1 MKRKRSIGKAIL
13 SLCLAIMLVLQT
25 VAFSVTGY
33 ADSAPSDSGPAAV
46 IEADLPSA
54 DEPTSVTEAVY
65 DVPASAPMA
74 LAAGPTD
81 KTSLFMG
88 KNDPFPL
95 TVSQG
100 APSSEI
106 KSTTAPGYDPNVDKI
121 NGRQTFTITSESLRV
136 PMRSDEGI
144 DVNEPNTYIQKGDFI
159 ELTQADWFEGVTLT
173 NATTVLNVTL
183 FGQNY
188 KLGTAYFTETSI
200 KVVFDG
206 DDSLF
211 LQGKNVY
218 FRFDTTAKADVA
230 GMGYG
235 TTKPLALF
243 GSGYMLENP
252 EVTAKYNIS
261 LRSNS
266 NTDSFVSYTQQRGRV
281 EISSTDFQ
289 AGKVKWEAIITA
301 TDMDDVNIKLPLD
314 GTIFSNDLTN
324 VGNYVTGS
332 FEVKDAANNVVT
344 GATPNYN
351 GSELTYTFP
360 DNIGDTAT
368 INFETWIP
376 KEKYYKQYRYNDSS
390 WDFSSTQ
397 QVSNGATTGTATS
410 AVKLLKADNTEL
422 ATSNLWT
429 VALKPVW
436 IQKDGVQNYKDNTIT
451 WTITVNHNGKYNRK
465 PLQDLSITDIIP
477 VGLSFKSATFQKS
490 EANVWSDINTITTRP
505 AEDVYSFGQVEGPV
519 RLVIVTDITG
529 TQTSF
534 TNKATA
540 KWNLDQ
546 TDGNGQNNDIG
557 VTDQATVNKATNSL
571 SKTANGGDLT
581 SGTLGWKVT
590 VKPLDAMPD
599 GNIYDLLVYG
609 DGSDI
614 DWNNVQVSPPIDSE
628 LLTAIRTKST
638 ANPRYWQRYKPGSFS
653 SADGL
658 TEKVYTITQDGKAVA
673 DILAVTSLTTGE
685 KVHTYTFNT
694 FLTNWK
700 HFAHNLGSNFYNQVS
715 LFDAG
720 TYVMG
725 AGSNANA
732 FNSGMLS
739 KGMLF
744 ASKPANPTTGVE
756 DNVAPNQVN
765 SFIYSGNEK
774 DYWTRAAYDRS
785 TNSVTFRLS
794 VNANGIKTEEMAQ
807 HGGTHV
813 AQNIQVVDI
822 LPEGWEF
829 KPYSEGKAFEIYKG
843 ARADYGLRVDATAPA
858 VPIADP
864 ENLVSFSAAGNVG
877 TFSFT
882 KLEQPYVIL
891 VKAGPT
897 AATLKHYADAG
908 QTEQTVYNKAELRIK
923 WGDEDTVVDVERD
936 NKTPIQRKVI
946 VPPSK
951 SINKTVKKAAPGVLE
966 WTVEYATPFTVKDTA
981 YLQDTLGKG
990 LKLRNDE
997 FDRLS
1002 LRAPDMAVY
1011 PAKLTASGALAK
1023 DGEALD
1029 LYAPDSE
1036 VKVEA
1041 NKETDGTTTLTFK
1054 MANPN
1059 KLYLFVYQTEIDGT
1073 VLGVGDKAGN
1083 NVQMMGDDAAKDV
1096 GSHAEYMVESAD
1108 ISGGA
1113 GWQPILM
1120 LKKVDPDGK
1129 PLQGVEFTLY
1139 NKDGSVARDKNG
1151 DPIKG
1156 FTDSKG
1162 ELIFNVEV
1170 GLYDLK
1176 ETWIDETT
1184 YLPTERVYN
1193 VRVSSTPF
1201 NPIWVDG
1208 NLVDSKNPLVV
1219 PTPAQGK
1226 LTISNKVEGNGSDA
1240 SKAFEYTVTFT
1251 GEGEDGEYTYKKPD
1265 NTFGT
1270 LKSGDKIILKHG
1282 ESVVLPALP
1291 ADLAYTVTE
1300 ADYTTVDG
1308 YMTMP
1313 ETRELSGTI
1322 VNKGDHKADFVNK
1335 RYVNNL
1341 TVSNTVTG
1349 DGAEPDKPFKYT
1361 VIFDGAGKGQAYNYE
1376 HSDGTT
1382 GTIKSGDTFE
1392 LKHGEIIIIKDLP
1405 ENLKYMITQDGYAND
1420 GYATTPAGLS
1430 DEGIMAGADRNADFI
1445 NDRIVNKLTVSNTVM
1460 GNGGAKTKPF
1470 EYTVI
1475 FEEAGKDGSY
1485 AYTKSDGATSTPGTI
1500 KSGESF
1506 TLKDGEKLEV
1516 VGLPKDLKYTVTQ
1529 KDYTTDEYVTLPIE
1543 RHYTGIMEGKNEA
1556 APFTNVRVIE
1566 GGLIISNKVE
1576 GKDNDKTKPFKYT
1589 LTFTG
1594 EGADKSYAYEKS
1606 DGSTGTITSGDT
1618 FELTDGQTL
1627 VIEDLPTYLKY
1638 TVTQDDYSKDGYVT
1652 DPESL
1657 EHTGTIPEKTK
1668 AEAHFVNIRPY
1679 LEGILRDNN
1688 TGEVIP
1694 NASITVTNLK
1704 SGEKQTI
1711 QTNEK
1716 GEYSVP
1722 AEADTDYTI
1731 TYTKVYTVGG
1741 KEVPIEFTQKANVD
1755 SSVTGETVPADI
1767 TAVGIVLFKQ
1777 MDGTTELFNPSLT
1790 SQMRIYLKDKDG
1802 KYIQENGR
1810 PKAFP
1815 LASKGTFSIEDEQLS
1830 AQQYTMEVRYQAE
1843 TGEELLF
1850 KVTQLDVK
1858 ANGEL
1863 NISEA
1868 LVDPYGTVY
1877 DETTGDAVTG
1887 KKIEGATVTLYYAD
1901 TQRNRDKGR
1910 TPDTKVTLPPV
1921 PNFAPHD
1928 NKSPEQDSDANGFYA
1943 YMVFPEAD
1951 YYLIVTKDGYE
1962 THRSDTIS
1970 VDFDIVKYD
1979 VPMKPI
1985 NTGGGPGPVNPA
1997 PEPENPG
2004 PVTPTP
2010 EPENPGPVNPAPE
2023 PENPGPV
2030 NPAPEPEN
2038 PGPVNPV
2045 PEPENPGP
2053 VSPAPEPENPG
2064 PVNPVPEPENPG
2076 PVSPVPDQPGN
2087 SEPGNVNNGN
2097 NNDNVPDVSDLA
2109 DKGAGNGINE
2119 LDDAPKTGDNSVS
2132 PIFYLALA
2140 LMSLM
2145 TIGLCLLGNKKKTH
2159 IQ

>member
-1 MKRKRSIGKAIL
+1 MRQKRNMGKAIL
-13 SLCLAIMLVLQT
+13 SCFLAMMLVLQT
-25 VAFSVTGY
+25 VAFSFTAY
-33 ADSAPSDSGPAAV
+33 ADSAPSSSEAAV
-46 IEADLPSA
+46 DVADSSSA
-54 DEPTSVTEAVY
+54 DEPPSVTEAVY
-65 DVPASAPMA
+65 DEPASAPMA
-74 LAAGPTD
+74 LTAEPAD

-88 KNDPFPL
+88 KNAPFPL

-100 APSSEI
+100 TPSSEI

-121 NGRQTFTITSESLRV
+121 NGRQTFTITSVNLRV
-136 PMRSDEGI
+136 PMRSDS
-144 DVNEPNTYIQKGDFI
+144 DTDANDPDTYIQKGDFI
-159 ELTQADWFEGVTLT
+159 ELKQADYFQGVTLT
-173 NATTVLNVTL
+173 NATIPLTVNL
-183 FGQNY
+183 FGLNY
-188 KLGTAYFTETSI
+188 KLGTAYFTGTSI

-211 LQGKNVY
+211 LQGTNVS

-230 GMGYG
+230 GMDYG
-235 TTKPLALF
+235 TTKPITIF
-243 GSGYMLENP
+243 GSAYTLGNP
-252 EVTAKYNIS
+252 DVTAKYSIN

-266 NTDSFVSYTQQRGRV
+266 NTESLVSYTEQRGRI
-281 EISSTDFQ
+281 EISNTDFQ
-289 AGKVKWEAIITA
+289 AGKVKWQAIVTA

-314 GTIFSNDLTN
+314 RTIFSNDLTN

-332 FEVKDAANNVVT
+332 LEVKDAANNVVA
-344 GATPNYN
+344 GATPTYN
-351 GSELTYTFP
+351 GSKLTYTFP

-376 KEKYYKQYRYNDSS
+376 KEKYYKQYRYNDIS
-390 WDFSSTQ
+390 WDLNSTQ
-397 QVSNGATTGTATS
+397 QVSNGATTGTAPS

-422 ATSNLWT
+422 TASNLWT

-465 PLQDLSITDIIP
+465 PLQDLAITDAIP
-477 VGLSFKSATFQKS
+477 AGLSFKSATFQKS
-490 EANVWSDINTITTRP
+490 EANAWSDINTITTKP
-505 AEDVYSFGQVEGPV
+505 ADDVYFFGNVDSPV

-546 TDGNGQNNDIG
+546 ADGNGQNNDIG
-557 VTDQATVNKATNSL
+557 VTDQATVTKATNSL
-571 SKTANGGDLT
+571 SKTSNGGDLT

-590 VKPLDAMPD
+590 VKPMDAMPD
-599 GNIYDLLVYG
+599 GSLYDLLVYG

-614 DWNNVQVSPPIDSE
+614 DWNNVQVSPPMDSA
-628 LLTAIRTKST
+628 LLTAIRTKNA
-638 ANPRYWQRYKPGSFS
+638 ANPRYWQQYKPDSFS

-658 TEKVYTITQDGKAVA
+658 TEKVYTITQNGKAVA
-673 DILAVTSLTTGE
+673 DILSVTGLTTGE

-694 FLTNWK
+694 YLTNWK
-700 HFAHNLGSNFYNQVS
+700 HFAHNYSTNFYNQVS
-715 LFDAG
+715 LFDGG

-725 AGSNANA
+725 AGSNNNA
-732 FNSGMLS
+732 FNSGMLN

-744 ASKPANPTTGVE
+744 ASKPVNPATGIE

-765 SFIYSGNEK
+765 SYIYSGNEK
-774 DYWTRAAYDRS
+774 DYWTRAAYDRA
-785 TNSVTFRLS
+785 TNTVTFRLS
-794 VNANGIKTEEMAQ
+794 VNANGINTEEMAK

-813 AQNIQVVDI
+813 AKNIQVIDI

-843 ARADYGLRVDATAPA
+843 ARADYGLSVSAVAT
-858 VPIADP
+858 PIADSD
-864 ENLVSFSAAGNVG
+864 NLVVFSSSGNVG
-877 TFSFT
+877 TFSFA

-897 AATLKHYADAG
+897 AETLKQYADAG
-908 QTEQTVYNKAELRIK
+908 QTEQTVYNKAELHTK

-981 YLQDTLGKG
+981 YLQDTLDKG

-1011 PAKLTASGALAK
+1011 PAKLTASGALTK

-1036 VKVEA
+1036 VKVTA
-1041 NKETDGTTTLTFK
+1041 NKEADGTTTLTFK

-1059 KLYLFVYQTEIDGT
+1059 KLYLLIYQTEIDST

-1083 NVQMMGDDAAKDV
+1083 NVQMMGDDAAKGV
-1096 GSHAEYMVESAD
+1096 SSHAEYTVESAD

-1113 GWQPILM
+1113 GWQPILK

-1139 NKDGSVARDKNG
+1139 NKDGSVARDKN
-1151 DPIKG
+1151 DNPIKG
-1156 FTDSKG
+1156 LTDSKG

-1208 NLVDSKNPLVV
+1208 NLVDSTHPLVV

-1240 SKAFEYTVTFT
+1240 FKVFEYTVTFT

-1265 NTFGT
+1265 NTYGKI
-1270 LKSGDKIILKHG
+1270 KSGDKITLKHG
-1282 ESVVLPALP
+1282 QTVTIPALP
-1291 ADLAYTVTE
+1291 AGLVYTVTE
-1300 ADYTTVDG
+1300 GDYTTADG
-1308 YMTMP
+1308 YTTMP

-1322 VNKGDHKADFVNK
+1322 VDKGDHKADFINK

-1361 VIFDGAGKGQAYNYE
+1361 VTFDDAGKGQTYNYE

-1392 LKHGEIIIIKDLP
+1392 LKHGQTVIIKDLP
-1405 ENLKYMITQDGYAND
+1405 ENLKYTITQDGYTND
-1420 GYATTPAGLS
+1420 GYATTPVALS
-1430 DEGIMAGADRNADFI
+1430 DEGVMAGADREADFT
-1445 NDRIVNKLTVSNTVM
+1445 NDRTVNKLTISNTVM
-1460 GNGGAKTKPF
+1460 GNGGDKTKAF

-1475 FEEAGKDGSY
+1475 FEEIGKDGSY
-1485 AYTKSDGATSTPGTI
+1485 TYTKSNGATSTPGTI

-1506 TLKDGEKLEV
+1506 TLQDGEKLEI

-1529 KDYTTDEYVTLPIE
+1529 KDYTSDEYVTMPNE
-1543 RHYTGIMEGKNEA
+1543 RHYTGVMKGQDKD
-1556 APFTNVRVIE
+1556 APFTNVRVLK
-1566 GGLIISNKVE
+1566 GGLLISNTVK
-1576 GKDNDKTKPFKYT
+1576 GKDDDKKVPFKYT
-1589 LTFTG
+1589 VTFIG
-1594 EGADKSYAYEKS
+1594 DGSDESYEYVKS
-1606 DGSTGTITSGDT
+1606 DGSKGMIKDGDT

-1627 VIEDLPTYLKY
+1627 TVQGLPINLQYK
-1638 TVTQDDYSKDGYVT
+1638 VTQDDYTKDGYVT
-1652 DPESL
+1652 GPESL
-1657 EHTGTIPEKTK
+1657 THTGTIPEKK
-1668 AEAHFVNIRPY
+1668 VSEAHFVNTRPY
-1679 LEGILRDNN
+1679 LEGVLRNNN

-1694 NASITVTNLK
+1694 NAPITVTDLK
-1704 SGEKQTI
+1704 TGEEIQTH
-1711 QTNEK
+1711 TNEK
-1716 GEYSVP
+1716 GEYAIP
-1722 AEADTDYTI
+1722 ATADTDYTI
-1731 TYTKVYTVGG
+1731 TYTKWYRVGG
-1741 KEVPIEFTQKANVD
+1741 KDVPVEFTQKANVN
-1755 SSVTGETVPADI
+1755 SSVTDETVPADI
-1767 TAVGIVLFKQ
+1767 TAVGIILFKQ
-1777 MDGTTELFNPSLT
+1777 LNGTTELFNDLFT
-1790 SQMRIYLKDKDG
+1790 SHMHIYLRNSDG
-1802 KYIQENGR
+1802 TYIEENGR

-1815 LASKGTFSIEDEQLS
+1815 MASNGTFSVEGLSEQK
-1830 AQQYTMEVRYQAE
+1830 YTMEVRYETE
-1843 TGEELLF
+1843 TGEELLL

-1863 NISEA
+1863 NISEE

-1877 DETTGDAVTG
+1877 DETTGDANTG
-1887 KKIEGATVTLYYAD
+1887 KKIEGAKVTLYYAD

-1910 TPDTKVTLPPV
+1910 IPGTKVTLPAV
-1921 PNFAPHD
+1921 PNFPPHD
-1928 NKSPEQDSDANGFYA
+1928 NASPEQDSDTNGFYA

-1962 THRSDTIS
+1962 THTSGTIS
-1970 VDFDIVKYD
+1970 VDFDIVRYD
-1979 VPMKPI
+1979 VPMKPVRSGGG
-1985 NTGGGPGPVNPA
+1985 TGG
-1997 PEPENPG
+1997 
-2004 PVTPTP
+2004 
-2010 EPENPGPVNPAPE
+2010 
-2023 PENPGPV
+2023 
-2030 NPAPEPEN
+2030 
-2038 PGPVNPV
+2038 
-2045 PEPENPGP
+2045 
-2053 VSPAPEPENPG
+2053 
-2064 PVNPVPEPENPG
+2064 
-2076 PVSPVPDQPGN
+2076 
-2087 SEPGNVNNGN
+2087 NGN
-2097 NNDNVPDVSDLA
+2097 NGGGTVTPDPGTVTPDPGTVTPDPGTVTPDPGTVTPDPGTVTPDPGTATPDPGTVTPDPGTVTPDPGTVTPDPGTVTPDPGTVTPDPGTVTPDPGTVTPDPGSGNDQPKNVS
-2109 DKGAGNGINE
+2109 NE

-2132 PIFYLALA
+2132 PFLYMVLA
-2140 LMSLM
+2140 LMSIM
-2145 TIGLCLLGNKKKTH
+2145 TIGFCLLGNKKKKH

>member
-1 MKRKRSIGKAIL
+1 LKQKRSTGKALL
-13 SLCLAIMLVLQT
+13 SFCLAILLVLQT
-25 VAFSVTGY
+25 VTFSFTAY
-33 ADSAPSDSGPAAV
+33 ADSAPSNSEAAV
-46 IEADLPSA
+46 DAADSPST
-54 DEPTSVTEAVY
+54 DEPPSVTEDVY
-65 DVPASAPMA
+65 DEPASTPMA
-74 LAAGPTD
+74 LAAGPAD

-88 KNDPFPL
+88 NNTPFPL
-95 TVSQG
+95 AVSQG
-100 APSSEI
+100 TEI

-121 NGRQTFTITSESLRV
+121 NGRRNFTITSENLRV
-136 PMRSDEGI
+136 PMRSDDGI
-144 DVNEPNTYIQKGDFI
+144 DVNDPNAYIQKGDFI
-159 ELTQADWFEGVTLT
+159 EIKQADWFEGVTLT
-173 NATTVLNVTL
+173 DATTVLNVTL

-211 LQGKNVY
+211 LQGKNVN
-218 FRFDTTAKADVA
+218 FRFDTTAKADVT
-230 GMGYG
+230 GMDYG

-252 EVTAKYNIS
+252 EVAAKYSIS

-266 NTDSFVSYTQQRGRV
+266 NTDSFVSYTQQRARV

-289 AGKVKWEAIITA
+289 AGKVKWQAIVTA

-332 FEVKDAANNVVT
+332 FEVKDAANNVVI
-344 GATPNYN
+344 GAAPTYN

-376 KEKYYKQYRYNDSS
+376 KEKYYRHYRYNDSS
-390 WDFSSTQ
+390 WDLSSTQ
-397 QVSNGATTGTATS
+397 HVSNGATTGTATS

-422 ATSNLWT
+422 ATSNQWT

-436 IQKDGVQNYKDNTIT
+436 IQKGGVQNYKDNTIT
-451 WTITVNHNGKYNRK
+451 WTITVNHNGKYNRQ
-465 PLQDLSITDIIP
+465 PLQDLAITDAIP
-477 VGLSFKSATFQKS
+477 TGLSFKSATFQKF
-490 EANVWSDINTITTRP
+490 EANAWSDINTITTKP
-505 AEDVYSFGQVEGPV
+505 ADDVYSFGQVNGPV

-546 TDGNGQNNDIG
+546 TNGNGQNNDIG
-557 VTDQATVNKATNSL
+557 VTDQATVTKATNSL

-609 DGSDI
+609 DGSNI

-638 ANPRYWQRYKPGSFS
+638 ANPRYWQRYKPDSFS

-658 TEKVYTITQDGKAVA
+658 TEKVYTITQDGKVVA
-673 DILAVTSLTTGE
+673 DILAVTGLTTGE
-685 KVHTYTFNT
+685 KVYTYTFNT

-700 HFAHNLGSNFYNQVS
+700 HFAHNFGTNFYNQVS

-744 ASKPANPTTGVE
+744 ASKPVNPTTGVE

-765 SFIYSGNEK
+765 SFIYSGNER

-785 TNSVTFRLS
+785 TNTVTFRLS
-794 VNANGIKTEEMAQ
+794 VNANGINTEEMAR

-829 KPYSEGKAFEIYKG
+829 KPFSDGKAFEIYKG
-843 ARADYGLRVDATAPA
+843 ARADYGLRVDATAPV

-897 AATLKHYADAG
+897 AAALKQYADAG
-908 QTEQTVYNKAELRIK
+908 QTEQTVYNKAELHIK

-1011 PAKLTASGALAK
+1011 PAKLTASGALEK

-1036 VKVEA
+1036 VKVAA

-1083 NVQMMGDDAAKDV
+1083 NVQIMGDDAAKDV
-1096 GSHAEYMVESAD
+1096 GSHAEYTVESAD

-1120 LKKVDPDGK
+1120 LRKVDPDGK
-1129 PLQGVEFTLY
+1129 PLKGVEFTLY

-1226 LTISNKVEGNGSDA
+1226 LTISNKVEGNGSDPG
-1240 SKAFEYTVTFT
+1240 KVFEYTVNFD
-1251 GEGEDGEYTYKKPD
+1251 GEGKDGQYTYKKPD

-1282 ESVVLPALP
+1282 ESVVFPALP
-1291 ADLAYTVTE
+1291 ADLVYTVTE

-1308 YMTMP
+1308 YTTMP

-1322 VNKGDHKADFVNK
+1322 VNKGDHKADYVNK
-1335 RYVNNL
+1335 RNVNNL
-1341 TVSNTVTG
+1341 AVSNTVTG

-1361 VIFDGAGKGQAYNYE
+1361 VTFDGAGKGQAYNYE

-1382 GTIKSGDTFE
+1382 GTITSGDTFE
-1392 LKHGEIIIIKDLP
+1392 LKHGQTVIIKDLP
-1405 ENLKYMITQDGYAND
+1405 ENLKYMITQDGYTND

-1445 NDRIVNKLTVSNTVM
+1445 NDRTVNKLTITNTVM
-1460 GNGGAKTKPF
+1460 GNGGDKTKAF

-1475 FEEAGKDGSY
+1475 FEQAGKDGSY
-1485 AYTKSDGATSTPGTI
+1485 AYTKTDGVTSTPGTI

-1506 TLKDGEKLEV
+1506 TLKDGETLEI

-1529 KDYTTDEYVTLPIE
+1529 KDYTTDEYVTTPKE
-1543 RHYTGIMEGKNEA
+1543 RQYSGVMVGNDEV

-1566 GGLIISNKVE
+1566 GGLLISNTVK
-1576 GKDNDKTKPFKYT
+1576 GKEDDKSKPFQYT

-1594 EGADKSYAYEKS
+1594 EGSDKSYAYEKS
-1606 DGSTGTITSGDT
+1606 DGSKGTITSGDT

-1627 VIEDLPTYLKY
+1627 VIEGLPTYLKY

-1657 EHTGTIPEKTK
+1657 EHTGTIPEKTL
-1668 AEAHFVNIRPY
+1668 AEARFENTRPY
-1679 LEGILRDNN
+1679 LEGVLRDNK

-1704 SGEKQTI
+1704 TAEKQTI

-1716 GEYSVP
+1716 GEYFVP

-1741 KEVPIEFTQKANVD
+1741 KDVPIEFTQKANVD
-1755 SSVTGETVPADI
+1755 GSVKDETVPADI

-1777 MDGTTELFNPSLT
+1777 LDGTTELFNDSFI

-1802 KYIQENGR
+1802 NYIQENGR

-1815 LASKGTFSIEDEQLS
+1815 MATKGTFSVEGLSEQK
-1830 AQQYTMEVRYQAE
+1830 YTMEVRYEAE
-1843 TGEELLF
+1843 NGEELLF

-1863 NISEA
+1863 NISEE

-1910 TPDTKVTLPPV
+1910 TPDTKVTLPRV
-1921 PNFAPHD
+1921 PNFPPHD

-2010 EPENPGPVNPAPE
+2010 EPENPGPVNPTPEPEKPGPVAPTPE

-2030 NPAPEPEN
+2030 NPT
-2038 PGPVNPV
+2038 

-2053 VSPAPEPENPG
+2053 VSPTPEPENPS
-2064 PVNPVPEPENPG
+2064 PVNPAPEPVNPD

-2087 SEPGNVNNGN
+2087 VNNDT
-2097 NNDNVPDVSDLA
+2097 NNDDNEVGNVSDL
-2109 DKGAGNGINE
+2109 DDQSAGNGNNE
-2119 LDDAPKTGDNSVS
+2119 LDDAPKTGDSGPS

-2140 LMSLM
+2140 LMSLI
-2145 TIGLCLLGNKKKTH
+2145 TIGLCLLGGKKKQH

>member
-1 MKRKRSIGKAIL
+1 MKRQHSVGKSVMAF
-13 SLCLAIMLVLQT
+13 CLAILLVLQT
-25 VAFSVTGY
+25 VAFSFTAY
-33 ADSAPSDSGPAAV
+33 ADSAPSDSGAAAV
-46 IEADLPSA
+46 TEADSSSA
-54 DEPTSVTEAVY
+54 EEPPSVTEAVY
-65 DVPASAPMA
+65 DEPASAPMA

-100 APSSEI
+100 TPSSEI

-136 PMRSDEGI
+136 PMRSDSDTDEKNS
-144 DVNEPNTYIQKGDFI
+144 DTYIQKGDFI
-159 ELTQADWFEGVTLT
+159 ELKKADYFQGVTLT
-173 NATTVLNVTL
+173 KATKDLDVTL

-211 LQGKNVY
+211 LQGTNVN
-218 FRFDTTAKADVA
+218 FRFDTTANADVA
-230 GMGYG
+230 GMDYG

-252 EVTAKYNIS
+252 EVTAKYSIS

-289 AGKVKWEAIITA
+289 AGKVKWQAIVTA

-332 FEVKDAANNVVT
+332 FEVKDAANNVVIGEAPT
-344 GATPNYN
+344 YN

-397 QVSNGATTGTATS
+397 QVSNGVTTGTATS

-465 PLQDLSITDIIP
+465 PLQDLAITDIIP
-477 VGLSFKSATFQKS
+477 PGLSFKSATFQKS
-490 EANVWSDINTITTRP
+490 EANVWSDINTITTKP
-505 AEDVYSFGQVEGPV
+505 ADDVYSFGQVEGPV

-590 VKPLDAMPD
+590 VKPLDSMPD

-614 DWNNVQVSPPIDSE
+614 DWNNVQVSPTIDSE

-638 ANPRYWQRYKPGSFS
+638 ANPRYWQRYKPDSFS

-658 TEKVYTITQDGKAVA
+658 TEKVYTITQDGKAIA
-673 DILAVTSLTTGE
+673 DILAVTGLTTGE

-700 HFAHNLGSNFYNQVS
+700 HFAHNLGSNFHNQVS
-715 LFDAG
+715 LFDSG
-720 TYVMG
+720 IYVMG

-744 ASKPANPTTGVE
+744 ASKPVNPTTGVE

-785 TNSVTFRLS
+785 TNTVTFRLS
-794 VNANGIKTEEMAQ
+794 VNANGINTEEMAL

-822 LPEGWEF
+822 LPDGWEF

-843 ARADYGLRVDATAPA
+843 ARADYGLRVDATAA
-858 VPIADP
+858 VPIAAP

-882 KLEQPYVIL
+882 KLDQPYVIL

-897 AATLKHYADAG
+897 AATLKQYADAG

-923 WGDEDTVVDVERD
+923 WGDENTVVDVERD

-981 YLQDTLGKG
+981 YLQDTLDKG

-1011 PAKLTASGALAK
+1011 PAKLTAGGALAK

-1029 LYAPDSE
+1029 LYALDSE

-1096 GSHAEYMVESAD
+1096 GSHAEYTVESAD

-1113 GWQPILM
+1113 GWQPILK

-1139 NKDGSVARDKNG
+1139 NKDGTVALDKKG
-1151 DPIKG
+1151 APIKG
-1156 FTDSKG
+1156 VTDSKG

-1208 NLVDSKNPLVV
+1208 NLVDSTNPLVV

-1226 LTISNKVEGNGSDA
+1226 LTISNKVEGNGSDPN
-1240 SKAFEYTVTFT
+1240 KEFEYTVTFT
-1251 GEGEDGEYTYKKPD
+1251 GEGKDGEYTYKKPD
-1265 NTFGT
+1265 NTYGKI
-1270 LKSGDKIILKHG
+1270 KSGDKITLKNG
-1282 ESVVLPALP
+1282 QTVMLPALP
-1291 ADLAYTVTE
+1291 ADLVYTVTE

-1308 YMTMP
+1308 YTTIP
-1313 ETRELSGTI
+1313 EKRELSGSI
-1322 VNKGDHKADFVNK
+1322 VNKGDHKADFVNN
-1335 RYVNNL
+1335 RNVSNL

-1349 DGAEPDKPFKYT
+1349 DGAEPDKPFRYT
-1361 VIFDGAGKGQAYNYE
+1361 VTFDGAGKGHAYDYE

-1382 GTIKSGDTFE
+1382 GKIKSGDTFT
-1392 LKHGEIIIIKDLP
+1392 LKDRETFKIKDLP
-1405 ENLKYMITQDGYAND
+1405 ENLKYTIAQDDYKND
-1420 GYATTPAGLS
+1420 GYATTPTLS
-1430 DEGIMAGADRNADFI
+1430 DEGVMARIDREADFT
-1445 NDRIVNKLTVSNTVM
+1445 NDRTVSKLIVSNTVM
-1460 GNGGAKTKPF
+1460 GNGGDKTKAF
-1470 EYTVI
+1470 EYTVL
-1475 FEEAGKDGSY
+1475 FEDTGKDGSY
-1485 AYTKSDGATSTPGTI
+1485 AYEKSDGSTGTI
-1500 KSGESF
+1500 KSGQSF
-1506 TLKDGEKLEV
+1506 TLTDGETLEI

-1529 KDYTTDEYVTLPIE
+1529 KDYTTDEYVTTPEE
-1543 RHYTGIMEGKNEA
+1543 RYYTGVMEGTDENA
-1556 APFTNVRVIE
+1556 HFTNVRVIK
-1566 GGLIISNKVE
+1566 GGLLISNTVK
-1576 GKDNDKTKPFKYT
+1576 GKDDDKKKLFKYT
-1589 LTFTG
+1589 VTFTG
-1594 EGADKSYAYEKS
+1594 KGDNKSYSYEKS
-1606 DGSTGTITSGDT
+1606 DGSQGTITSGDT

-1627 VIEDLPTYLKY
+1627 VIEGLPTYLKY
-1638 TVTQDDYSKDGYVT
+1638 EVTQDDYTKDGYVT

-1657 EHTGTIPEKTK
+1657 VRTGTIPEKK
-1668 AEAHFVNIRPY
+1668 VAEAHFVNTRPY
-1679 LEGILRDNN
+1679 LEGVLRDNN

-1694 NASITVTNLK
+1694 NAEIIVTNK
-1704 SGEKQTI
+1704 KTNEQQKI

-1741 KEVPIEFTQKANVD
+1741 KDVPIEFTQKANVD
-1755 SSVTGETVPADI
+1755 GSVTDETVPADI

-1777 MDGTTELFNPSLT
+1777 LDGTTALFNNSFT
-1790 SQMRIYLKDKDG
+1790 SQMHIYLKDKDG
-1802 KYIQENGR
+1802 NYIQENGR

-1815 LASKGTFSIEDEQLS
+1815 MASNGTFSVEGLSEQK
-1830 AQQYTMEVRYQAE
+1830 YTMEVRYKAE
-1843 TGEELLF
+1843 TGEELLL

-1863 NISEA
+1863 NISEE

-1877 DETTGDAVTG
+1877 DETTGDAITG

-1985 NTGGGPGPVNPA
+1985 NTGGGPGPVNPT

-2004 PVTPTP
+2004 PVNPTP
-2010 EPENPGPVNPAPE
+2010 EPENPGPVNPAPV

-2030 NPAPEPEN
+2030 NPA
-2038 PGPVNPV
+2038 

-2064 PVNPVPEPENPG
+2064 PVNPTPEPENPAPVSPATEPENPG
-2076 PVSPVPDQPGN
+2076 PVPDQPG
-2087 SEPGNVNNGN
+2087 SEPGNVNNEN
-2097 NNDNVPDVSDLA
+2097 NNIDNVPDVSDLA
-2109 DKGAGNGINE
+2109 DKGAGNGNNE
-2119 LDDAPKTGDNSVS
+2119 LDDAPETGDNSVS
-2132 PIFYLALA
+2132 PIFYMALA

-2145 TIGLCLLGNKKKTH
+2145 TIGFCLLGNKKKKH

>member
-1 MKRKRSIGKAIL
+1 MRRQRSVGKSVMAF
-13 SLCLAIMLVLQT
+13 CLAVLLALQT
-25 VAFSVTGY
+25 VMFSAAAY
-33 ADSAPSDSGPAAV
+33 AESVLSDSGAV
-46 IEADLPSA
+46 TVSEVGSPDAT
-54 DEPTSVTEAVY
+54 EPSVTEAVY
-65 DVPASAPMA
+65 GAPDITP
-74 LAAGPTD
+74 LAVGPTD

-100 APSSEI
+100 TPSSEI

-121 NGRQTFTITSESLRV
+121 NGRQTFTITSGTLRV
-136 PMRSDEGI
+136 PMRSDSET
-144 DVNEPNTYIQKGDFI
+144 DEKNPDTYIQKGDFI
-159 ELTQADWFEGVTLT
+159 ELKQADYFKGVTLT
-173 NATTVLNVTL
+173 NATKVLDVTL

-211 LQGKNVY
+211 LQGTNVN
-218 FRFDTTAKADVA
+218 FRFDTTANADVA
-230 GMGYG
+230 GMDYG

-252 EVTAKYNIS
+252 EVTAKYSIS

-289 AGKVKWEAIITA
+289 AGKVKWQAIVTA

-332 FEVKDAANNVVT
+332 FEVKDAANNVVA
-344 GATPNYN
+344 GAAPNYN

-360 DNIGDTAT
+360 DNIGDTAI

-436 IQKDGVQNYKDNTIT
+436 FQKDGVQNYKDNTIT

-465 PLQDLSITDIIP
+465 PLQDLAITDIIP
-477 VGLSFKSATFQKS
+477 PGLSFKSATFQKS
-490 EANVWSDINTITTRP
+490 EANVWSDINTITTKP
-505 AEDVYSFGQVEGPV
+505 ADDVYSFGQVEGPV

-546 TDGNGQNNDIG
+546 IDGNGQNNDIG

-609 DGSDI
+609 DGSEI
-614 DWNNVQVSPPIDSE
+614 DWNNVQVSPPIDSA
-628 LLTAIRTKST
+628 LLTAIRTKNT

-658 TEKVYTITQDGKAVA
+658 TEKVYTITQNGKVVA
-673 DILAVTSLTTGE
+673 EILAVTGLTTGE

-694 FLTNWK
+694 YLTNWK
-700 HFAHNLGSNFYNQVS
+700 HFAHNFGTNFYNQVS
-715 LFDAG
+715 LFDGG

-725 AGSNANA
+725 AGSNNNA
-732 FNSGMLS
+732 FNSGMLT

-744 ASKPANPTTGVE
+744 ASKPVNPATGVE

-785 TNSVTFRLS
+785 SNTVTFRLS
-794 VNANGIKTEEMAQ
+794 VNANGIKTEEMAK

-829 KPYSEGKAFEIYKG
+829 KPYSEGKAFEIYQG
-843 ARADYGLRVDATAPA
+843 ARADYGLRVDATAG
-858 VPIADP
+858 VPIAAP
-864 ENLVSFSAAGNVG
+864 ENLVSFSAAGNAG

-882 KLEQPYVIL
+882 KLDQPYVIL

-897 AATLKHYADAG
+897 AATLKQYADAG

-923 WGDEDTVVDVERD
+923 WGDENTVVDVERD

-966 WTVEYATPFTVKDTA
+966 WTVEYAPPFTVKDTA

-1011 PAKLTASGALAK
+1011 PAKLTASGALAQ

-1036 VKVEA
+1036 VKVAA

-1096 GSHAEYMVESAD
+1096 SSHAEYTVESAD

-1113 GWQPILM
+1113 GWQPILK

-1139 NKDGSVARDKNG
+1139 NKDGTVALDKKG
-1151 DPIKG
+1151 APIKG
-1156 FTDSKG
+1156 VTDSKG

-1208 NLVDSKNPLVV
+1208 NLVDSTNPLVV

-1226 LTISNKVEGNGSDA
+1226 LTISNKVEGNGSDPD
-1240 SKAFEYTVTFT
+1240 KEFEYTVTFT
-1251 GEGEDGEYTYKKPD
+1251 GEGKDGEYTYKKPD
-1265 NTFGT
+1265 NTYGKI
-1270 LKSGDKIILKHG
+1270 KSGDKITLKHG
-1282 ESVVLPALP
+1282 ESVALPALP
-1291 ADLAYTVTE
+1291 ADLVYTVTE

-1308 YMTMP
+1308 YTTEP

-1335 RYVNNL
+1335 RYVNDL

-1349 DGAEPDKPFKYT
+1349 DGAELDKPFKYT
-1361 VIFDGAGKGQAYNYE
+1361 VTFDGAGKDQAYDYE

-1382 GTIKSGDTFE
+1382 GMIKSGDTFT
-1392 LKHGEIIIIKDLP
+1392 LKDGETFKIKDLP
-1405 ENLKYMITQDGYAND
+1405 DNLKYTITQDSYKND
-1420 GYATTPAGLS
+1420 GYTTTPVGLS
-1430 DEGIMAGADRNADFI
+1430 DEGVMAGADREAGFT
-1445 NDRIVNKLTVSNTVM
+1445 NDRTVNKLTISNTVM
-1460 GNGGAKTKPF
+1460 GNGGDKTKAF

-1506 TLKDGEKLEV
+1506 TLKHGETLDIL
-1516 VGLPKDLKYTVTQ
+1516 GLPEGLKYTVTE
-1529 KDYTTDEYVTLPIE
+1529 KDYTADEYVTNPEE
-1543 RHYTGIMEGKNEA
+1543 RYYTGVMEGNDEN

-1566 GGLIISNKVE
+1566 GGLLISNTIK
-1576 GKDNDKTKPFKYT
+1576 GKDDDKSKPFQYT

-1594 EGADKSYAYEKS
+1594 EGSDKSYAYEKS
-1606 DGSTGTITSGDT
+1606 DGSKGTITSGDT
-1618 FELTDGQTL
+1618 FELTDGQTI
-1627 VIEDLPTYLKY
+1627 VIEGLPTYLKY

-1657 EHTGTIPEKTK
+1657 VRTGTIPEKRV
-1668 AEAHFVNIRPY
+1668 AEAHFVNTRPY
-1679 LEGILRDNN
+1679 LEGVLRDNN

-1694 NASITVTNLK
+1694 SAEIIVTNK
-1704 SGEKQTI
+1704 KNNEQQTVW
-1711 QTNEK
+1711 TNEQ
-1716 GEYSVP
+1716 GEYFVP

-1731 TYTKVYTVGG
+1731 TYTKVYRVGG
-1741 KEVPIEFTQKANVD
+1741 KDVPVEFTQKAKVD
-1755 SSVTGETVPADI
+1755 GSVTDETVPADI

-1777 MDGTTELFNPSLT
+1777 LDGTTALFNNSFA
-1790 SQMRIYLKDKDG
+1790 SQMHIYLKDKDG
-1802 KYIQENGR
+1802 NYIQENGR

-1815 LASKGTFSIEDEQLS
+1815 MASNGTFSVEGLSEQK
-1830 AQQYTMEVRYQAE
+1830 YTMEVRYKAE
-1843 TGEELLF
+1843 TGEELLL

-1863 NISEA
+1863 NISEE

-1877 DETTGDAVTG
+1877 DETTGDAHTG
-1887 KKIEGATVTLYYAD
+1887 KKIAGAKVTLYYAD
-1901 TQRNRDKGR
+1901 TKRNRDNGR
-1910 TPDTKVTLPPV
+1910 IPDTKVTLPSV

-1970 VDFDIVKYD
+1970 VDFDIVRYD

-1985 NTGGGPGPVNPA
+1985 NTGGGPGPVN
-1997 PEPENPG
+1997 
-2004 PVTPTP
+2004 PTP

-2030 NPAPEPEN
+2030 SPA
-2038 PGPVNPV
+2038 

-2064 PVNPVPEPENPG
+2064 PVNPAPETENPG
-2076 PVSPVPDQPGN
+2076 PVPDQPG

-2097 NNDNVPDVSDLA
+2097 NNIDNVPDVSDLA
-2109 DKGAGNGINE
+2109 DKGAGNGNNE
-2119 LDDAPKTGDNSVS
+2119 LDDAPETGDNSVS
-2132 PIFYLALA
+2132 PIFYMALA

-2145 TIGLCLLGNKKKTH
+2145 TIGFCLLGNKKKKH